1 MRIFI
6 AGDCPAA
13 KAVRGYLRR
22 QDFHLTDFRPDWT
35 VRIEE
40 QPDLTHPVLDSI
52 HCELEQAILRRL
64 RKQTSTPIT
73 IQTSGGVES
82 GREVRNRSAVR

>member
-1 MRIFI
+1 
-6 AGDCPAA
+6 
-13 KAVRGYLRR
+13 
-22 QDFHLTDFRPDWT
+22 LTDFRPDWT

-40 QPDLTHPVLDSI
+40 QPDLTQPVLDSI